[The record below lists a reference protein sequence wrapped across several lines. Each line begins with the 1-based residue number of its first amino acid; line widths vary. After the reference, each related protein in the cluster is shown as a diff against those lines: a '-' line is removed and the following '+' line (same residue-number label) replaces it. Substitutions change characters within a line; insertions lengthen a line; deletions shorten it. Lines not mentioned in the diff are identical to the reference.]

1 MEDKIKLS
9 EAVIVEGKYDKI
21 KLSNILDAFIIETN
35 GFAVFKDKTKLSFIK
50 KLAKE
55 RGIIILTDSD
65 HAGFMIRNYISSG
78 VPKEQIKN
86 VYIPDIFGK
95 ERRKAE
101 PSKEGKLGVE
111 GMSEEV
117 LLEAFRR
124 AGVNDIGGA
133 PKGGIDKMLLYELGY
148 SGAPDSS
155 MRRKMLLE
163 ALDLPSLLTAGAM
176 ADILNTM
183 ISPKELEELTE
194 KLFSSEE
201 RTDI

>member
-35 GFAVFKDKTKLSFIK
+35 GFAVFKDKPKLSFIK

-86 VYIPDIFGK
+86 VYIPDVFGK
-95 ERRKAE
+95 EKRKNA

-111 GMSEEV
+111 GMTKEV
-117 LLEAFRR
+117 IVEALSK
-124 AGVNDIGGA
+124 AGITSSKSVCSDPVTTVDFYDLGLTGGA
-133 PKGGIDKMLLYELGY
+133 GSKAK
-148 SGAPDSS
+148 
-155 MRRKMLLE
+155 RKALCK
-163 ALDLPSLLTAGAM
+163 ALDLPEFLSTSSL
-176 ADILNTM
+176 
-183 ISPKELEELTE
+183 ISCINNFMTKKDFYSFCQNLG
-194 KLFSSEE
+194 
-201 RTDI
+201 D

>member
-1 MEDKIKLS
+1 MENKIKLT

-86 VYIPDIFGK
+86 VYIPDVFGK
-95 ERRKAE
+95 EKRKNA

-111 GMSEEV
+111 GMTKEV
-117 LLEAFRR
+117 IVEALSK
-124 AGVNDIGGA
+124 AGITSSKSVCSDPVTTVDFYDLGLTGGA
-133 PKGGIDKMLLYELGY
+133 GSKAK
-148 SGAPDSS
+148 
-155 MRRKMLLE
+155 RKALCK
-163 ALDLPSLLTAGAM
+163 ALDLPEFLSTSSL
-176 ADILNTM
+176 
-183 ISPKELEELTE
+183 ISCINNFMTKEEFYSVCQNLG
-194 KLFSSEE
+194 
-201 RTDI
+201 D

>member
-1 MEDKIKLS
+1 MEEKIKLT

-35 GFAVFKDKTKLSFIK
+35 GFAIFKDKSKLSFIK
-50 KLAKE
+50 KLAEE

-95 ERRKAE
+95 EKRKDT

-111 GMSEEV
+111 GMTKEV
-117 LLEAFRR
+117 ILASLEK
-124 AGVNDIGGA
+124 AGVSSTSSVCDNPITTVDFYDLGLTGGA
-133 PKGGIDKMLLYELGY
+133 NSKAK
-148 SGAPDSS
+148 
-155 MRRKMLLE
+155 RKAVCK
-163 ALDLPSLLTAGAM
+163 ALDLPEFLSTSSL
-176 ADILNTM
+176 
-183 ISPKELEELTE
+183 ISCINNFMTKEEFFDLCQNL
-194 KLFSSEE
+194 
-201 RTDI
+201 D

>member
-1 MEDKIKLS
+1 MEEKIKLT

-35 GFAVFKDKTKLSFIK
+35 GFAIFKDKSKLSFIK

-95 ERRKAE
+95 EKRKDT

-111 GMSEEV
+111 GMTKEV
-117 LLEAFRR
+117 ILASFEK
-124 AGVNDIGGA
+124 AGVSSTSSVCDNPITTVDFYDLGLTGGA
-133 PKGGIDKMLLYELGY
+133 NSKAK
-148 SGAPDSS
+148 
-155 MRRKMLLE
+155 RKAVCK
-163 ALDLPSLLTAGAM
+163 ALDLPEFLSTSSL
-176 ADILNTM
+176 
-183 ISPKELEELTE
+183 ISCINNFMTKEEFFDLCQNLE
-194 KLFSSEE
+194 
-201 RTDI
+201 

>member
-35 GFAVFKDKTKLSFIK
+35 GFAVFNDKTKLSFIK

-95 ERRKAE
+95 EKRKNA

-111 GMSEEV
+111 GMTKEV
-117 LLEAFRR
+117 IVEALSK
-124 AGVNDIGGA
+124 AGITSSKSMCSDPVTTVDFYDLGLTGGA
-133 PKGGIDKMLLYELGY
+133 GSKAK
-148 SGAPDSS
+148 
-155 MRRKMLLE
+155 RKALCKT
-163 ALDLPSLLTAGAM
+163 LDLPEFLSTSSL
-176 ADILNTM
+176 
-183 ISPKELEELTE
+183 ISCINNFMTKEEFYSVCQNLG
-194 KLFSSEE
+194 
-201 RTDI
+201 D

>member
-1 MEDKIKLS
+1 MEEKIKLT

-35 GFAVFKDKTKLSFIK
+35 GFAIFKDKSKLSFIK

-95 ERRKAE
+95 EKRKNA

-111 GMSEEV
+111 GMTKEV
-117 LLEAFRR
+117 ILASLEK
-124 AGVNDIGGA
+124 AGVSSTSSVCDNPITTVDFYDLGLTGGA
-133 PKGGIDKMLLYELGY
+133 NSKAK
-148 SGAPDSS
+148 
-155 MRRKMLLE
+155 RKAVCK
-163 ALDLPSLLTAGAM
+163 ALDLPEFLSTSSL
-176 ADILNTM
+176 
-183 ISPKELEELTE
+183 ISCINNFMTKEEFFDLC
-194 KLFSSEE
+194 KNS
-201 RTDI
+201 D